1 MPFIR
6 VRRALA
12 RASLGAVAL
21 CTYLT
26 AAHAEGPG
34 DLLVAPTRL
43 ELNGFRGT
51 EVILNNI
58 GSETATYRVSVEL
71 RRMTPDGDLI
81 DVDPAQASD
90 SEKLAEEMIAYA
102 PRRVTLAPNQPQS
115 IRIGVRPPPNLPD
128 GEYRVHL
135 LFRAIPDP
143 KPVTAAQTPTEGL
156 AIELTPIYGVT
167 IPVIVR
173 AGQLS
178 AQAGIAGAKLTVDN
192 GKPAVA
198 VELTRAGNRSLYG
211 DVQLFKPGSAN
222 PVIVVTGVAI
232 YAELDR
238 RSVVLDVPEGFK
250 GSLAGPA
257 TIRYVERTD
266 EGPGKLLAEAQVTL
280 R

>member
-1 MPFIR
+1 MPFIDLHP
-6 VRRALA
+6 ALV
-12 RASLGAVAL
+12 RASLGVVAL
-21 CTYLT
+21 CACLSPAE
-26 AAHAEGPG
+26 AAGPG

-58 GSETATYRVSVEL
+58 GAETATYRISVEL
-71 RRMTPDGDLI
+71 RRMAADGQLM

-90 SEKLAEEMIAYA
+90 AEKLAQEMIAYA

-115 IRIGVRPPPNLPD
+115 IRIGVRPPANLPD

-135 LFRAIPDP
+135 LFRAIPP
-143 KPVTAAQTPTEGL
+143 PRPATAVQAAVEGFSV
-156 AIELTPIYGVT
+156 ELTPIYGVT

-173 AGQLS
+173 AGQLT
-178 AQAGIAGAKLTVDN
+178 AQAGITNARLTAEN
-192 GKPAVA
+192 GKPAVSF
-198 VELTRAGNRSLYG
+198 ELTRSGNRSLYG
-211 DVQLFKPGSAN
+211 DVLVLKPGSSD
-222 PVIVVTGVAI
+222 PVIVVRGVAI

-238 RSVVLDVPEGFK
+238 RSVVLTPPDTFK

-257 TIRYVERTD
+257 TIRFVERTD